1 MARTIAFAP
10 GSTTAGDAIDVPSG
24 SPPIA
29 EVINAE
35 IFRGSDGTAAAAK
48 VAATPTKVD
57 TNTIKLDVDTT
68 TRDLLVLR
76 YVAVGEYVAVE

>member
-1 MARTIAFAP
+1 MRTVVWAP
-10 GSTTAGDAIDVPSG
+10 GAVTKDNNIDLPAG
-24 SPPIA
+24 SPAIQ
-29 EVINAE
+29 EVKNAE

-57 TNTIKLDVDTT
+57 ADTIKLNVDTT

-76 YVAVGEYVAVE
+76 YIAVGEVLQP

>member
-1 MARTIAFAP
+1 MRTVVFAP
-10 GSTTAGDAIDVPSG
+10 GAVTAGSNIDLPEG
-24 SPPIA
+24 SPAIQ
-29 EVINAE
+29 EVVNAE

-57 TNTIKLDVDTT
+57 ADTITLDVDTT

-76 YVAVGEYVAVE
+76 YIAVGEVLQP

>member
-1 MARTIAFAP
+1 MRTVVFAP
-10 GSTTAGDAIDVPSG
+10 GGTTAGDGIDVPSG

-29 EVINAE
+29 EILNAE

-48 VAATPTKVD
+48 VAATATKVD
-57 TNTIKLDVDTT
+57 ANTIKLDVNTL

-76 YVAVGEYVAVE
+76 YIAVGEYVAVE